1 MRALLVT
8 LVVLVAAAC
17 GSKESSAPV
26 AAGPPSPPATVP
38 MPPATAPPET
48 TVTTTTA
55 PPATTEAP
63 PATTEA
69 PPLKVAPPPPPTAV
83 PDGCAPG
90 SVVPVGTAQRSFA
103 AVVKERAVAYREP
116 GAVQLASF
124 EQRNVNNYPT
134 IFGVLAKR
142 VDERCRPTWYHVQLP
157 LRPNGITGWVR
168 AADVRLERVTTRI
181 LVELGERRVILY
193 DRGREV
199 MRALV
204 AVGTS
209 ATPTPTGRYYVNQR
223 LIPSDPSG
231 AYGPGAIGISAF
243 SPVLTGWAQGGPIA
257 IHGTNRPELIGQA
270 VSNGCIRVRNDEL
283 VRLFERTRAGTP
295 VLVRA

>member
-1 MRALLVT
+1 VRVFFVT
-8 LVVLVAAAC
+8 VAVLVAAGC
-17 GSKESSAPV
+17 GSNESSPPV
-26 AAGPPSPPATVP
+26 TADPP
-38 MPPATAPPET
+38 
-48 TVTTTTA
+48 TTTA
-55 PPATTEAP
+55 PPVEPPPQPATLPTAP
-63 PATTEA
+63 PPVT
-69 PPLKVAPPPPPTAV
+69 VAPPPVTTAAAT
-83 PDGCAPG
+83 PCEAG
-90 SVVPVGTAQRSFA
+90 SVVRVGTARRSFA
-103 AVVKERAVAYREP
+103 AVVRERAVAHREP
-116 GAVQLASF
+116 GAGELASF

-168 AADVRLERVTTRI
+168 AADVRLEPVTTRI
-181 LVELGERRVILY
+181 VVELGERRVILY

-199 MRALV
+199 MRARV
-204 AVGTS
+204 AIGTS

-223 LIPSDPSG
+223 LIPADPSG
-231 AYGPGAIGISAF
+231 PYGPGAIGISAF
-243 SPVLTGWAQGGPIA
+243 SPVLTGWAQGGPVA

>member
-1 MRALLVT
+1 MRAFLVT
-8 LVVLVAAAC
+8 VAVLVVAGC
-17 GSKESSAPV
+17 GSNEPSTPV
-26 AAGPPSPPATVP
+26 AADPPLPPPATVP
-38 MPPATAPPET
+38 APPTTAPPET
-48 TVTTTTA
+48 ATTA
-55 PPATTEAP
+55 PAPPPATTA
-63 PATTEA
+63 A
-69 PPLKVAPPPPPTAV
+69 PPLKAAPPPPTQAV
-83 PDGCAPG
+83 PHGCEPG
-90 SVVPVGTAQRSFA
+90 AVVPVGTAQRSFA

-116 GAVQLASF
+116 GAAELASF

-142 VDERCRPTWYHVQLP
+142 IGPRCGPGWYHVQLP

-168 AADVRLERVTTRI
+168 AADVRLEPVTTRI
-181 LVELGERRVILY
+181 VVELGERRVTLY
-193 DRGREV
+193 DRGQEV
-199 MRALV
+199 MRVRV
-204 AVGTS
+204 AVGAS

-223 LIPSDPSG
+223 LVPADPSG
-231 AYGPGAIGISAF
+231 PFGPGAIGISAF

-270 VSNGCIRVRNDEL
+270 VSNGCIRVRNDDL